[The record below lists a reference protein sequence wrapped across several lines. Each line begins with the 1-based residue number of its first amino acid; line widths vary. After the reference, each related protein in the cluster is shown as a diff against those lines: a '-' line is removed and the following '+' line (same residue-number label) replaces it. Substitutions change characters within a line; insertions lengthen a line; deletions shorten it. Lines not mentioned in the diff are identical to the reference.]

1 MKGTKGRSAPTM
13 HGVHAGGTASPC
25 DVDVSRLK
33 SFRVRT
39 QLPGSHLSPRFAG
52 PGGRGRV
59 AAVAVGIVASRASR
73 LGGCQASPPVSI
85 MKSAIAAGGVEM
97 VYWLLLYLSGCLP
110 AMLAVAVIALRRRK
124 CHGMDPRAT
133 VQLTLLAALAW
144 PLLAVAGV
152 QLIGLVAVAKLPSL
166 IRGLASHGAG
176 TAADVASASVEPV
189 DRPASTS
196 LEPARAAA

>member
-1 MKGTKGRSAPTM
+1 VPTT

-25 DVDVSRLK
+25 GVRVSRLK
-33 SFRVRT
+33 SFRVWI
-39 QLPGSHLSPRFAG
+39 QLPVSQLSPRFAG

-97 VYWLLLYLSGCLP
+97 VYWLLLYLFGCLP
-110 AMLAVAVIALRRRK
+110 AMLAVAVIASRRRK
-124 CHGMDPRAT
+124 CHGMGPRAT
-133 VQLTLLAALAW
+133 IQLTLLAALAW
-144 PLLAVAGV
+144 PLLAVAGI

-166 IRGLASHGAG
+166 IRALGKHAPEP
-176 TAADVASASVEPV
+176 ADVPASKSVEPAG
-189 DRPASTS
+189 RPSTRS
-196 LEPARAAA
+196 EPATAAA